1 LPETHPS
8 KDITGSKSNLLKDRK
23 VALCITGS
31 VAAIKC
37 PEISRELMRQG
48 AEVYAIMS
56 TMAQK
61 IIHPYLMKWAT
72 GNQVVTELTG
82 KIEHVMLAGEF
93 SEKADLVLVAPAT
106 ANTIGKIAC
115 GIDDTP
121 VTTVV
126 STALGAGVPVMVVP
140 AMHES
145 MYRHPVVTENITK
158 LQSLGL
164 MFVMPRVEEGK
175 AKIAETKE
183 IVETVTYKLTTK
195 KALAKIKVLVT
206 AGPTLEYLDPMRVI
220 TNRSSGKT
228 GVAIVEEALSRGAEV
243 TLVYGPGTAKPPVG
257 TKTIPVETT
266 QEMYEAVVSELK
278 SKKYDVMIAA
288 AAVADWAP
296 ERRPQHTVPTSIE
309 TQLTVKLNPTPK
321 IIDTVKKISP
331 DTFLVAFRAESNVSN
346 EQLIQS
352 AYKRLKKAKADL
364 ITANDTGRKS
374 VGFSCDTNEVFI
386 IDANK
391 KVIHVP
397 LTTKREVAKNLFD
410 IVINKLKETPRTHT
424 RHSSKN

>member
-1 LPETHPS
+1 MSEIHPS
-8 KDITGSKSNLLKDRK
+8 KDIMGSESNLLKDRK
-23 VALCITGS
+23 IALCITGS

-56 TMAQK
+56 AMAQK
-61 IIHPYLMKWAT
+61 IIHPYVMEWAT

-106 ANTIGKIAC
+106 ANSIGKIAC

-126 STALGAGVPVMVVP
+126 STALGTGVPVMVIP

-145 MYRHPVVTENITK
+145 MYRHPVVTENIAK
-158 LQSLGL
+158 LQSLGV

-175 AKIAETKE
+175 AKIAETRE
-183 IVETVTYKLTTK
+183 IVETVVYRFATK
-195 KALAKIKVLVT
+195 KDLVKKKVLVT

-228 GVAIVEEALSRGAEV
+228 GVAIVKEALSRGAEV
-243 TLVYGPGTAKPPVG
+243 TLIYGLGTAKPPVG
-257 TKTIPVETT
+257 AKTISVETT
-266 QEMYEAVVSELK
+266 QEMYEAVTSELK
-278 SKKYDVMIAA
+278 SQKYDAMIAA

-296 ERRPQHTVPTSIE
+296 EKRYQHKVPTSIRNK
-309 TQLTVKLNPTPK
+309 LIVKLKPTPK
-321 IIDTVKKISP
+321 IIDVVKKISP
-331 DTFLVAFRAESNVSN
+331 DTFLVAFRAESNMSD

-352 AYKRLKKAKADL
+352 AYERLKKAKADL
-364 ITANDTGRKS
+364 ITANDIGRKGA
-374 VGFSCDTNEVFI
+374 GFSCDTNEVFI
-386 IDANK
+386 IDTNK

-397 LTTKREVAKNLFD
+397 LTTKREVAKNIFD
-410 IVINKLKETPRTHT
+410 TIINKLKKTPRTHA
-424 RHSSKN
+424 